1 MKSSWKLQDAK
12 AKFSQIVDE
21 AIKNG
26 PQYVTRHGAE
36 AVVIVSV
43 EEFEELKSSKLPF
56 KDFLLSCPKASLE
69 LEFNRQ
75 KDLPRKIDL

>member
-1 MKSSWKLQDAK
+1 MKTSWKLQDAK

-26 PQYVTRHGAE
+26 PQYVTRHGSE

-43 EEFEELKSSKLPF
+43 EEFEELRSSKPSF
-56 KDFLLSCPKASLE
+56 KDFLLSCPKASLD
-69 LEFNRQ
+69 LDLTRQ
-75 KDLPRKIDL
+75 KDVPRSIDL

>member
-1 MKSSWKLQDAK
+1 MKPSWKLQDAK

-26 PQYVTRHGAE
+26 PQYVTRYGSE

-43 EEFEELKSSKLPF
+43 AEFEELKSSKPSF
-56 KDFLLSCPKASLE
+56 KDFLLSCPKASLDLE
-69 LEFNRQ
+69 LIRQ
-75 KDLPRKIDL
+75 KDIPRSIDL

>member
-12 AKFSQIVDE
+12 AKFSHVVDE

-26 PQYVTRHGAE
+26 PQYVTRRGAE

-43 EEFEELKSSKLPF
+43 KEFEDLKSTRPSF
-56 KDFLLSCPKASLE
+56 KDFLLSCPKTSLE
-69 LEFNRQ
+69 LNLTRN
-75 KDLPRKIDL
+75 KDLPRSIDL